1 MEARDL
7 QGTRARE
14 MVKVT
19 EVPKAMVNKGLYKSQ
34 GWSAEEGHG
43 ALRNED
49 HYIRKWLGTMEVIPK
64 VYGSSYKAQDHSL
77 RRWTWSLER
86 GVSKPEPRSDPKS

>member
-34 GWSAEEGHG
+34 G
-43 ALRNED
+43 
-49 HYIRKWLGTMEVIPK
+49 
-64 VYGSSYKAQDHSL
+64 
-77 RRWTWSLER
+77 
-86 GVSKPEPRSDPKS
+86 